1 MFLFCFLLIFRG
13 SPYKNP
19 THLQAQQIALSEK
32 YEQLS
37 DKVNAEFNKQFVA
50 NL

>member
-1 MFLFCFLLIFRG
+1 FMEEMGQLHASDLV
-13 SPYKNP
+13 KNP
-19 THLQAQQIALSEK
+19 AQLQTQQIALSEK
-32 YEQLS
+32 YELLS